1 MTPAEAARQLSEI
14 HEQIAKGEVYR
25 GSQPVVVAA
34 GGLVGVSA
42 ALLQPQ
48 LVAGARAFV
57 VYWFAVAAANLLLNA
72 LSLVRGYLR
81 DDRYGRR
88 HTWIVIGQLTPAL
101 AAGAL
106 VAAAAFSRWPE
117 LIPLLPPIWALLLG
131 LGLFAARPYLPRYIG
146 WVALYHVALAALLFQ
161 LDAPSLATL
170 GWIMGLG
177 FGLGQLAAAVVL
189 HLGRAR
195 TDV

>member
-1 MTPAEAARQLSEI
+1 VTPAEAARQLSEI

-25 GSQPVVVAA
+25 GSQPTVVAL
-34 GGLVGVSA
+34 GGLVGVAA

-48 LVAGARAFV
+48 LVEAPRTFV
-57 VYWFAVAAANLLLNA
+57 AYWFAIAAGNVLINA

-88 HTWIVIGQLTPAL
+88 HTWIVIGQLAPAL

-106 VAAAAFSRWPE
+106 VAAAAFTRWPQ

-161 LDAPSLATL
+161 LGSPTLATL
-170 GWIMGLG
+170 GLIMGIG
-177 FGLGQLAAAVVL
+177 FGVGQLASATVL

-195 TDV
+195 DG